1 VTPLLNELGR
11 RHTHFK
17 GFKPIYFNDFHATR
31 EPTQPPNLGGG
42 TENDFNDFQDSIL
55 QVGVNVTDGQ
65 DCTLSDLFPTASDG
79 NVMRSVVS
87 VSLYVSTFSSAPTDP

>member
-42 TENDFNDFQDSIL
+42 TGNDFNDFQDSIL

-65 DCTLSDLFPTASDG
+65 DAATAHFLIFF
-79 NVMRSVVS
+79 RPRQ
-87 VSLYVSTFSSAPTDP
+87 TAT

>member
-17 GFKPIYFNDFHATR
+17 GFKPIYFNDFHVATR

-42 TENDFNDFQDSIL
+42 TGNDFNDFQDSIL

-65 DCTLSDLFPTASDG
+65 DAATAHF
-79 NVMRSVVS
+79 
-87 VSLYVSTFSSAPTDP
+87 LIFSRPRQTAT